1 MLSVMAASFDIEVN
15 VSTENGTVLKTG
27 LMYKQGKHAN
37 RADRY
42 LESITSS

>member
-37 RADRY
+37 RLID
-42 LESITSS
+42 T